1 VSNEFKAQAEAYI
14 NPICG
19 FKTRNKK
26 TGVLHIVKKQAD
38 PKTPSIT

>member
-1 VSNEFKAQAEAYI
+1 VASKQGI
-14 NPICG
+14 
-19 FKTRNKK
+19 KK